1 MSVTRLEDGA
11 GPLCIGQAAID
22 SACYLPNPS
31 DLKELILRQLHS
43 TLLYLNRRPY
53 NDPWRWLSL
62 KTGMNLI

>member
-1 MSVTRLEDGA
+1 MHWSSCHRLSVLLA
-11 GPLCIGQAAID
+11 
-22 SACYLPNPS
+22 NPS